1 MKKTT
6 HKRISAEQSV
16 IGIKEIASYIP
27 EGRISNY
34 DRKELFKIDDAFIE
48 KKIGVKRVSIRGA
61 VEDTSDL
68 CLKAYHNLLKKTS
81 LNPAEIEVL
90 TVVTQNPD
98 TNVPHTSA
106 IVHGRLGLHTR
117 CAAFDISLGC
127 SGYVY
132 GLGILQAFMKENG
145 FTKGLLF
152 TADPYSKIID
162 VNDKN
167 TSLLFGDAASVTLV
181 STAPLYYSRAM
192 TFGTVGTDYMHL
204 ICVDNKLR
212 MHGKAVLD
220 FVIKYVPDDLLA
232 LLKRSKIDLR
242 DINKFVFHQGSRYII
257 DMLTKRLNLDREKV
271 VFDIF
276 DYGNT
281 VSSSIP
287 IILEKEI
294 GDMENKKI
302 LISGFGTGF
311 SWSSGILERS

>member
-1 MKKTT
+1 MKNIR
-6 HKRISAEQSV
+6 HKRNPTKRTA
-16 IGIKEIASYIP
+16 IGIQEIASYIP

-34 DRKELFKIDDAFIE
+34 ERKELFKIDDTFIE
-48 KKIGVKRVSIRGA
+48 KKIGVKRVSLRGA
-61 VEDTSDL
+61 DEDTSDL
-68 CLKAYHNLLKKTS
+68 CLKAYENLLKKTS
-81 LNPAEIEVL
+81 LNPSEIEVL

-98 TNVPHTSA
+98 TNIPHTSA
-106 IVHGRLGLHTR
+106 IVHGRLDLPVR

-132 GLGILQAFMKENG
+132 GLGILQAFMRDNG

-162 VNDKN
+162 LNDKN
-167 TSLLFGDAASVTLV
+167 TSLLFGDASSVTLV
-181 STAPLYYSRAM
+181 SASPLYVSRAM
-192 TFGTVGTDYMHL
+192 TFGTVGADYMKL
-204 ICVDNKLR
+204 ICIDNKLR

-220 FVIKYVPDDLLA
+220 FVIRYVPDDLLA
-232 LLKRSKIDLR
+232 LLKRSKIDLC

-257 DMLTKRLNLDREKV
+257 DMLTKRLNLAREKV

-287 IILEKEI
+287 IVLEKEI
-294 GDMENKKI
+294 ADRGNKKI

-311 SWSSGILERS
+311 SWSSGVLERS